1 MSNVP
6 DSQIVTLQI
15 AVAHQ
20 GKTIDE
26 LSTAVAEQ
34 WTLIDR
40 LQKRLDALTSRFLE
54 LEETAA
60 PGVEVTKPP
69 HY

>member
-1 MSNVP
+1 MSILP
-6 DSQIVTLQI
+6 DTQIVSLQI

-20 GKTIDE
+20 GKTIED
-26 LSTAVAEQ
+26 LSTAVADQ
-34 WTLIDR
+34 WKLIDR
-40 LQKRLDALTSRFLE
+40 LQKKLDALSSRFLE

-69 HY
+69 HW

>member
-1 MSNVP
+1 MSILP
-6 DSQIVTLQI
+6 DTQIVSLQI

-20 GKTIDE
+20 GKTIDD

-40 LQKRLDALTSRFLE
+40 LQKKLDALTSRFLE

-69 HY
+69 HW

>member
-1 MSNVP
+1 MSLLP
-6 DSQIVTLQI
+6 DPHIVSLQI

-40 LQKRLDALTSRFLE
+40 LQKKLDALASRFLE

-60 PGVEVTKPP
+60 PGIEATKPP
-69 HY
+69 HW

>member
-1 MSNVP
+1 MPILP
-6 DSQIVTLQI
+6 DPQIVTLQI

-26 LSTAVAEQ
+26 LSVAVAEQ

-40 LQKRLDALTSRFLE
+40 LQKKLDSLTSRFLE

-69 HY
+69 HW

>member
-1 MSNVP
+1 MAMLP
-6 DSQIVTLQI
+6 DPQIVNLEIT
-15 AVAHQ
+15 VSHQ

-26 LSTAVAEQ
+26 LSAAVAEQ
-34 WTLIDR
+34 WTVIDR
-40 LQKRLDALTSRFLE
+40 LQKTLDALTSRFLE

-69 HY
+69 HW